1 MLPTSKGEDIVGWL
15 VLGDFG
21 GQAFV
26 ENVQLQEMSPIRKIK
41 IMSKLCIKTEYSL
54 KAVWVSQM

>member
-41 IMSKLCIKTEYSL
+41 IMSKFSSKLNIN
-54 KAVWVSQM
+54 